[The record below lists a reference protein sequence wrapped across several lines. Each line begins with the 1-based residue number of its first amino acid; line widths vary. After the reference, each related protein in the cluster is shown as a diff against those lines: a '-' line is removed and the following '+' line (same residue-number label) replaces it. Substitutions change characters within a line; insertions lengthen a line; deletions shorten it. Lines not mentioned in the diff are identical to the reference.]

1 MNALKNTI
9 IILLVAVCICVLGYL
24 GFFMVRMM
32 DPVESEPVQM
42 QSQEELFPEQE
53 EEPDIEEPLPEDPIE
68 KDQKEDTAKEP
79 TARDRAQAYLENM
92 TLEEKIWQLFF
103 VTPEAL
109 TGVETATRAG
119 DTTAEAL
126 ADKPVGG
133 ICYFAHNLEDPTQ
146 TSTMLLST
154 QQYAKTPVFLA
165 VDEEG
170 GIVSRLGSNEAM
182 GVTPLRPAFDYGLED
197 DPDALTAES
206 AVLAGQMT
214 GLGFNMNF
222 APVADLWVEG
232 NEVIGSRAYSSDP
245 VAVGRLSSAM
255 VTGLQENGVAACLKH
270 FPGHGF
276 ATADTHTGSSVSN
289 RTLEEL
295 RANEFQAFRTGINS
309 GVHFVMMAHL
319 TNENFSSHPASLSP
333 EVVSLL
339 RTDLNFE
346 GIIITDALN
355 MGAIVNNYAADEAA
369 VMAVAAGCDM
379 ILMPNSME
387 KAYDGLVAAVLD
399 GTLTEDRIDE
409 SVLRIL
415 TAKFEMGIMQ

>member
-1 MNALKNTI
+1 MKILKNTI
-9 IILLVAVCICVLGYL
+9 IILLVAVCVGVLGYL

-32 DPVESEPVQM
+32 NPIVSEPVQL
-42 QSQEELFPEQE
+42 QSQEELFPEKE
-53 EEPDIEEPLPEDPIE
+53 EEPVPDEPVQEEPAEDEPEVEGP
-68 KDQKEDTAKEP
+68 KELTAQ
-79 TARDRAQAYLENM
+79 DRARTYLETM
-92 TLEEKIWQLFF
+92 TLDEKLWQLFF

-119 DTTAEAL
+119 DTTADAL
-126 ADKPVGG
+126 AEKPVGG
-133 ICYFAHNLEDPTQ
+133 ICYFAHNMEDPTQ
-146 TSTMLLST
+146 TATMLLST
-154 QQYAKTPVFLA
+154 MQYAKTPVFLS

-182 GVTPLRPAFDYGLED
+182 GVTSLRPAFDYGLED
-197 DPDALTAES
+197 DAEALEAES
-206 AVLAGQMT
+206 AALAGQMT

-232 NEVIGSRAYSSDP
+232 NAVIGSRAYSADP
-245 VAVGRLSSAM
+245 VVVGRLSSAM
-255 VTGLQENGVAACLKH
+255 VTGLQNNGVAACLKH
-270 FPGHGF
+270 FPGHGY
-276 ATADTHTGSSVSN
+276 ATDDTHAGSAVSN

-295 RANEFQAFRTGINS
+295 RADEFQAFRTGINS

-333 EVVSLL
+333 EVVGLL
-339 RTDLNFE
+339 RTELNFN

-355 MGAIVNNYAADEAA
+355 MQAITNYYAADQAA
-369 VMAVAAGCDM
+369 VMAIAAGCDM

-387 KAYDGLVAAVLD
+387 KAYDGLVGAVLD
-399 GTLTEDRIDE
+399 GTLTEERIDE

-415 TAKFEMGIMQ
+415 TVKYEMGIMK